1 MNACILHDTL
11 RNDADDG
18 DECVECGATFPDP
31 ARRHVY
37 IATQAARPAHT
48 VGNLASSPTSSD
60 TAPHRQPGWYHVVQ
74 MNGHG
79 VGVDKRRG
87 AR

>member
-1 MNACILHDTL
+1 MNTRPCLLHDTL

-37 IATQAARPAHT
+37 IATH
-48 VGNLASSPTSSD
+48 VVSSPTTRQVS
-60 TAPHRQPGWYHVVQ
+60 APRATRGVAYHSF
-74 MNGHG
+74 NFGPRGGGGLALLHG
-79 VGVDKRRG
+79 RR
-87 AR
+87 